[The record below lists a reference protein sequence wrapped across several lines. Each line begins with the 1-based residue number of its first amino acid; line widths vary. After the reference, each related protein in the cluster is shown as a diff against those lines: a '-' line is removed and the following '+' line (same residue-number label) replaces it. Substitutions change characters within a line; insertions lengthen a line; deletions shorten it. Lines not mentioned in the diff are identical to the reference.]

1 MDVYSPRLFIEIN
14 LSELI
19 FIVIDEDEKNDFQV
33 IFKSKVLAEGFFK
46 NEVFDFELLLK
57 NLKEN
62 IFTLEKK
69 INYTFKDVVLILND
83 FTISYLN
90 FSGYRKLNGT
100 QILRENIAYILN
112 SSKSLINKIEN
123 KKAILH
129 IFNSN
134 FFLDKKKTENL
145 PIGLFGDF
153 YSHELSMCLIHNN
166 DYKNL
171 DNVFK
176 KTNLKIK
183 KIFLKSFIEGVVT
196 SNKNTQISSFFQIQ
210 INRNNSKIFFF
221 ENGSLKFEQKFN
233 FGYNILIKDISKVTS
248 LKIETVKKIIREIKF
263 EKNLSDE
270 EILEKHFFKAENYRK
285 IKKKL
290 IYEIALSRMK
300 ELSEIMLTKNI
311 NFNYFKKNTKNIFL
325 VPIDNSDLLS
335 LEYIYKLAFTFENL
349 ESRIIENYKINNLIF
364 NALKIDQY
372 GWKKEAIPVVGAKK
386 SLIHK
391 FFDALFS

>member
-1 MDVYSPRLFIEIN
+1 M
-14 LSELI
+14 
-19 FIVIDEDEKNDFQV
+19 
-33 IFKSKVLAEGFFK
+33 
-46 NEVFDFELLLK
+46 
-57 NLKEN
+57 
-62 IFTLEKK
+62 
-69 INYTFKDVVLILND
+69 
-83 FTISYLN
+83 
-90 FSGYRKLNGT
+90 
-100 QILRENIAYILN
+100 RENIAYILN

>member
-1 MDVYSPRLFIEIN
+1 M
-14 LSELI
+14 
-19 FIVIDEDEKNDFQV
+19 
-33 IFKSKVLAEGFFK
+33 
-46 NEVFDFELLLK
+46 
-57 NLKEN
+57 
-62 IFTLEKK
+62 
-69 INYTFKDVVLILND
+69 
-83 FTISYLN
+83 
-90 FSGYRKLNGT
+90 
-100 QILRENIAYILN
+100 RENIAYILN

-134 FFLDKKKTENL
+134 FFKIKKTENL

>member
-1 MDVYSPRLFIEIN
+1 MYLNNRI
-14 LSELI
+14 
-19 FIVIDEDEKNDFQV
+19 
-33 IFKSKVLAEGFFK
+33 
-46 NEVFDFELLLK
+46 FDFEKNFK

-83 FTISYLN
+83 FTISFINLT
-90 FSGYRKLNGT
+90 GYKKLNGT

-196 SNKNTQISSFFQIQ
+196 
-210 INRNNSKIFFF
+210 
-221 ENGSLKFEQKFN
+221 
-233 FGYNILIKDISKVTS
+233 
-248 LKIETVKKIIREIKF
+248 
-263 EKNLSDE
+263 
-270 EILEKHFFKAENYRK
+270 
-285 IKKKL
+285 
-290 IYEIALSRMK
+290 
-300 ELSEIMLTKNI
+300 
-311 NFNYFKKNTKNIFL
+311 
-325 VPIDNSDLLS
+325 
-335 LEYIYKLAFTFENL
+335 
-349 ESRIIENYKINNLIF
+349 
-364 NALKIDQY
+364 
-372 GWKKEAIPVVGAKK
+372 
-386 SLIHK
+386 
-391 FFDALFS
+391 